1 MNVKSISNS
10 FHTIQN
16 NILTETDKKNKFVK
30 NELYEEQRRFLK
42 KETEKKNEV
51 KTTVSKLNQ
60 FFEVERTNLKF
71 VFHEELHEYYV
82 TVVNPLTDEIIKE
95 IPPKKIL
102 DFHAAMKELI
112 GVLVDEK
119 I

>member
-42 KETEKKNEV
+42 KITEKKNEV

-60 FFEVERTNLKF
+60 FFEDERTNLKF
-71 VFHEELHEYYV
+71 VFYEKWHNIFE
-82 TVVNPLTDEIIKE
+82 TVVIQKKDKIIK
-95 IPPKKIL
+95 KIISKTKL
-102 DFHAAMKELI
+102 LN
-112 GVLVDEK
+112 
-119 I
+119 